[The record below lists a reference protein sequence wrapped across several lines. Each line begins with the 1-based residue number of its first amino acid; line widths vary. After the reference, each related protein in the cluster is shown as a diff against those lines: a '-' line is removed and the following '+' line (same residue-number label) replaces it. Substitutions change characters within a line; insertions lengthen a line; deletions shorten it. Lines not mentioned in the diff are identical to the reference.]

1 MRLDMKK
8 LFLMLTVATVLV
20 ACGTTNVYDKRADA
34 ERERQDK
41 AAERAIDR
49 APKWMSKLPES
60 KNAVY
65 ANGSAVSR
73 DFAMADMKAKTI
85 ALSSI
90 CMAAGGEVDKSSKMY
105 MNDTESA
112 SAENSEVAIRSM
124 CRRVDISGAEIV
136 ETVRVAENGRFR
148 SYVLLA
154 LPTGEANAI
163 MKRKDQLRASKN
175 AVERSDKAFE
185 DLSKQ

>member
-1 MRLDMKK
+1 MKK
-8 LFLMLTVATVLV
+8 LFVLAPIVTLLV
-20 ACGTTNVYDKRADA
+20 ACGSTNVYDKRADS
-34 ERERQDK
+34 ERERH
-41 AAERAIDR
+41 ERAVERSIDK

-60 KNAVY
+60 QNAVY

-73 DFAMADMKAKTI
+73 DFAMADIKAKNI
-85 ALSSI
+85 AFSSI
-90 CMAAGGEVDKSSKMY
+90 CMAAGGEVDKSSKVY

-112 SAENSEVAIRSM
+112 TAENSEVAIRSM
-124 CRRVDISGAEIV
+124 CRQVDISGAEIV

-148 SYVLLA
+148 SYVLIA

-175 AVERSDKAFE
+175 ALERSDRAFSE
-185 DLSKQ
+185 LDKQ